1 MSPKFKLIS
10 SLGELIIPILLFYW
24 WKWDLHYILLFVYID
39 ISAALVM
46 AYLKERKV
54 ISTQKKY
61 SANPNGLVILK
72 YIGVVLLSVILFEW
86 MIARLYP
93 EMQLW
98 QSFLNFLLEE
108 ELGMPQIA
116 LLLPLLFLVN
126 FQQYNMLFI
135 RTQQYR
141 MVPLELLQ
149 NTHLYTWFLFLASSV
164 LCLVLSFIIQA
175 PVDIFLFLILA
186 SKLISD
192 LLILPKIER
201 NALHKLLNSQHV
213 QSR

>member
-10 SLGELIIPILLFYW
+10 ILGELIIPILLFYW
-24 WKWDLHYILLFVYID
+24 WQWDLHYILLFVYID
-39 ISAALVM
+39 IIAALII
-46 AYLKERKV
+46 AYLKEQKIV
-54 ISTQKKY
+54 KTQHKNVAK
-61 SANPNGLVILK
+61 PLGLVFLK
-72 YIGVVLLSVILFEW
+72 YAGIILVSVVLFEW
-86 MIARLYP
+86 LITRLYP

-108 ELGMPQIA
+108 ELGLPQII

-126 FQQYNMLFI
+126 FQQYSMLFI

-141 MVPLELLQ
+141 IMPLALLR
-149 NTHLYTWFLFLASSV
+149 NTHRYTWLLFLASAV
-164 LCLVLSFIIQA
+164 LCLGTSFIIQA
-175 PVDIFLFLILA
+175 PLDLFLFLMLA
-186 SKLISD
+186 CKLISD
-192 LLILPKIER
+192 LFLLPKIEQ

>member
-39 ISAALVM
+39 ISAALVV
-46 AYLKERKV
+46 AYLKEQKV
-54 ISTQKKY
+54 IKTQYKLPAK
-61 SANPNGLVILK
+61 SIGLVFLK
-72 YIGVVLLSVILFEW
+72 YIGITLVSLMLFEW
-86 MIARLYP
+86 MITRLYP

-108 ELGMPQIA
+108 EMGLPQIA

-126 FQQYNMLFI
+126 FQQYRMLFI

-141 MVPLELLQ
+141 MMPLELLR
-149 NTHLYTWFLFLASSV
+149 NTHLFTWLLFLASAV
-164 LCLVLSFIIQA
+164 LCLGLSFIIQA
-175 PVDIFLFLILA
+175 PLDLFLFLMLA
-186 SKLISD
+186 CKLISD
-192 LLILPKIER
+192 LILRPKIER
-201 NALHKLLNSQHV
+201 KALHKLLNSQHV